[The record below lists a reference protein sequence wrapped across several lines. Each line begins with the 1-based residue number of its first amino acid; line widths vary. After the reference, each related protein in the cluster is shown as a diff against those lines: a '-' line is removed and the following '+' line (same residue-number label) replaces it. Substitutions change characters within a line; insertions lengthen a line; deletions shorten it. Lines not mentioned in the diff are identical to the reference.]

1 MLLILNLLTVR
12 YDFILL
18 SVFSIKAKNYYV
30 ACEIKIFHT
39 SALYIPICMY
49 SIIIYLVNDKNNNLF
64 DVGSLDSEK

>member
-18 SVFSIKAKNYYV
+18 SIFNIKAKNYYV
-30 ACEIKIFHT
+30 ACEMKIFHT

-49 SIIIYLVNDKNNNLF
+49 NNL
-64 DVGSLDSEK
+64 SC

>member
-18 SVFSIKAKNYYV
+18 SIFSIKAKNYYV

-39 SALYIPICMY
+39 SALYIYLYVC
-49 SIIIYLVNDKNNNLF
+49 IIIYLANDKNNNLF
-64 DVGSLDSEK
+64 DVGSLESEK